1 MRRIENM
8 RKNFQSKNAV
18 LKRGAGLLLAIA
30 TAATF
35 VTGCGKGDKTADS
48 TGEEN
53 LSEFVYTSEYIP
65 LNFSKE
71 ENTYYDDATA
81 QIEGDKVSIVKSA
94 YSEEDE
100 ESVTFFD
107 VFDLTSGELVSETN
121 IGGNVS
127 EFVDVKAIIP
137 EEHKEKAKT
146 SVSVNN
152 VIKME
157 NGGFVASVNYGWY
170 VEQPD
175 PENYDESLSGYRSG
189 FAFLDED
196 GNITSFKEYTGEE
209 LGITDGS
216 YMNGFYSDG
225 KGNIIAL
232 YMDWSGEN
240 VKVSLI
246 KLDSELNIV
255 TTASPEVQGI
265 NGIIYEGEKSLI
277 VYNDK
282 DWETKIAEFNNEDL
296 TIGTPFELSNDVTD
310 GGINAITYSNN
321 KFYFASY
328 DKFYEYDAAAK
339 ETKQLFAFLDIDVVE
354 GTVNKIYVAEDGTIY
369 LFAHNYETGE
379 TELIKVTEKTRSEV
393 TQKKEIVIASLYE
406 DYDVKNS
413 VVQFNKLNPD
423 VHVTLKSYFSWE
435 NEGADIKDAT
445 ATMLND
451 ITSSGKIDIINLSS
465 LDVNDY
471 VSQHV
476 IEDLT
481 PYLTNS
487 TDVKLEDFNE
497 DVVNAYRFG
506 DTLVAVPYSYTL
518 NTLAVSKDLF
528 GDKPGLKMSDMIEY
542 DLAHPDMALS
552 EYVSRE
558 ELIQLCLV
566 YNIDY
571 FVNRQTGECKFDSDE
586 FKQIL
591 EYLKTYPEEIDWEA
605 AEADN
610 YTPMEKLANGLIMSY
625 PCSFYNFQSVQ
636 EYNDYIFAGK
646 ANFIGFPTIDGTPS
660 AKISATGV
668 YSICSGSK
676 NKDSAWEFIE
686 FMLTKEFTDSDWGF
700 PTNKNEYKKLLDK
713 ELSKTG
719 LTGSGMSYGDGPM
732 YEYHYATQEE
742 IDTLN
747 RILSEAKVEDSGSG
761 EIFKIIEE
769 ETGSYFAGQKTLD
782 ETAKIIQSRVSIYV
796 QENR

>member
-1 MRRIENM
+1 M

-296 TIGTPFELSNDVTD
+296 TIGTPLELSNDVTD

-379 TELIKVTEKTRSEV
+379 TELIKVTEKKRSEV

-435 NEGADIKDAT
+435 NEGDIERTVKNGVAHDRILRLKAD
-445 ATMLND
+445 D
-451 ITSSGKIDIINLSS
+451 IDGTRRIAQQ
-465 LDVNDY
+465 V
-471 VSQHV
+471 VV
-476 IEDLT
+476 
-481 PYLTNS
+481 
-487 TDVKLEDFNE
+487 
-497 DVVNAYRFG
+497 DVVN
-506 DTLVAVPYSYTL
+506 L
-518 NTLAVSKDLF
+518 
-528 GDKPGLKMSDMIEY
+528 
-542 DLAHPDMALS
+542 
-552 EYVSRE
+552 
-558 ELIQLCLV
+558 
-566 YNIDY
+566 
-571 FVNRQTGECKFDSDE
+571 
-586 FKQIL
+586 
-591 EYLKTYPEEIDWEA
+591 
-605 AEADN
+605 
-610 YTPMEKLANGLIMSY
+610 
-625 PCSFYNFQSVQ
+625 
-636 EYNDYIFAGK
+636 
-646 ANFIGFPTIDGTPS
+646 
-660 AKISATGV
+660 
-668 YSICSGSK
+668 
-676 NKDSAWEFIE
+676 
-686 FMLTKEFTDSDWGF
+686 
-700 PTNKNEYKKLLDK
+700 
-713 ELSKTG
+713 
-719 LTGSGMSYGDGPM
+719 
-732 YEYHYATQEE
+732 
-742 IDTLN
+742 
-747 RILSEAKVEDSGSG
+747 
-761 EIFKIIEE
+761 
-769 ETGSYFAGQKTLD
+769 
-782 ETAKIIQSRVSIYV
+782 
-796 QENR
+796 